1 MSNLDDLVAQLGY
14 DQACEI
20 LLQHT
25 ELDEI
30 NQADVLTIVA
40 NRGVHH
46 VPKNKLRGEIFY
58 ASEGNLDFSSQ
69 ITVRSEIEKVL
80 SNIARKLKSQN
91 WKRIYIVPF
100 GPNTLC
106 MQIKLLVYRITRIES
121 VDLFYTGSGEYIEL
135 EIRQRDIIV
144 EV

>member
-1 MSNLDDLVAQLGY
+1 MSNLDDLVAKLGY

-25 ELDEI
+25 ELGEI
-30 NQADVLTIVA
+30 TQTNVLTIVA
-40 NRGVHH
+40 NRGVHY
-46 VPKNKLRGEIFY
+46 VPKNNLRGEIFY

-69 ITVRSEIEKVL
+69 VTVHSEFKNVL

-106 MQIKLLVYRITRIES
+106 MQIKLLVYRITGMES
-121 VDLFYTGSGEYIEL
+121 VDLFYTDSGEYIEL
-135 EIRQRDIIV
+135 EIKQRDIIV